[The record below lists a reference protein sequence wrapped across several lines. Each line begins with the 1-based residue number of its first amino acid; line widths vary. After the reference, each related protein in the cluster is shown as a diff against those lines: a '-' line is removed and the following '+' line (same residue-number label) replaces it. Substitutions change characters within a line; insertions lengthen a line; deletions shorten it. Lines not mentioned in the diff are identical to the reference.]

1 MKPFRFE
8 FLNSRMVEDLVT
20 KRKFAAIKTDQTYD
34 TPLSNPPREK
44 GARVYVLLSEEL
56 IRELANDDDC
66 INMGH
71 VQFVDINEKYNN
83 EEKQSL
89 EKKYKVA
96 K

>member
-8 FLNSRMVEDLVT
+8 FLNSRMVEDLVA

-66 INMGH
+66 INMGSMSSL
-71 VQFVDINEKYNN
+71 FDINEKYPNN
-83 EEKQSL
+83 RREM
-89 EKKYKVA
+89 
-96 K
+96 